1 MKQALPS
8 TERQTQSKSFPRA
21 YVLVVDGDSLAA
33 AVFVCAHML
42 MYAPVA
48 APATADTPLASSNNK
63 KRQQSIL
70 QQYICGNMKVQK
82 PLQQFSSFTFQ

>member
-8 TERQTQSKSFPRA
+8 TEKQIQLKSFQRT

-48 APATADTPLASSNNK
+48 APATADAPLASSNSK
-63 KRQQSIL
+63 T
-70 QQYICGNMKVQK
+70 
-82 PLQQFSSFTFQ
+82 PEQQFTTIYLR

>member
-8 TERQTQSKSFPRA
+8 TGKQIQSKSFPRTH
-21 YVLVVDGDSLAA
+21 VLVVDGDSLAA

-48 APATADTPLASSNNK
+48 APATADTPLASINSKKKKKKDTRAVYNNI
-63 KRQQSIL
+63 SVVI
-70 QQYICGNMKVQK
+70 
-82 PLQQFSSFTFQ
+82 